1 MILRAVIY
9 EHNRSSLRINI
20 LGRLNPDGFCLLPG
34 LHMSSA
40 AGAVENASVIS
51 ESVAHEGNRLWIG
64 NIDPR
69 ITE

>member
-1 MILRAVIY
+1 MI
-9 EHNRSSLRINI
+9 I
-20 LGRLNPDGFCLLPG
+20 LCCLGQFNPYSFCPLPRV
-34 LHMSSA
+34 HMSSA